1 LLLLPALAILLN
13 MNGVKRRA
21 HSQATL
27 VLRACFVCGSPSVGE
42 KLTRWNKQYHEA

>member
-21 HSQATL
+21 HSQAT
-27 VLRACFVCGSPSVGE
+27 CFVCGSPSVGE